1 MINFYSV
8 LGFQWDI
15 GNLQKSA
22 QKHDVHPTE
31 SEEIFFNTPLIIS
44 NDEKHSNNEKR
55 YLVLGITNKKR
66 FLTVIFTLRE
76 SDTLIRVI
84 SARDQH
90 RKERIIYAKA
100 TKT

>member
-1 MINFYSV
+1 MINFSSV
-8 LGFQWDI
+8 LGFQLDI

-31 SEEIFFNTPLIIS
+31 SEEIFFNSPLIIS
-44 NDEKHSNNEKR
+44 NDIKHSNNEKR

-66 FLTVIFTLRE
+66 FLTVICTLRE

-90 RKERIIYAKA
+90 RKERIVYAKA

>member
-1 MINFYSV
+1 MINFSSV

-15 GNLQKSA
+15 GSLQKSA

-31 SEEIFFNTPLIIS
+31 LEEIFFNSPLIIS
-44 NDEKHSNNEKR
+44 NDIKHSNNEKR

-66 FLTVIFTLRE
+66 FLTVICTLRE

-90 RKERIIYAKA
+90 RKERIVYAKA

>member
-1 MINFYSV
+1 MINFSSV

-15 GNLQKSA
+15 GNLQKST

-31 SEEIFFNTPLIIS
+31 SEEIFFNSPLIIS
-44 NDEKHSNNEKR
+44 NDIKHSNNEKR

-66 FLTVIFTLRE
+66 FLTVICTLRE
-76 SDTLIRVI
+76 SDTLIRGI
-84 SARDQH
+84 SVRDQH
-90 RKERIIYAKA
+90 RKERIVYAKA